1 MWSVLVVISVLSAET
16 GTWVS
21 FQPEAD
27 EPLAH
32 SGEPETQ
39 PTARVLE
46 HSDSRTVVEVTV
58 PGVREE
64 RKVLD
69 GREFSFLSFPL
80 EADFLEVEG
89 KPGLPVIR
97 KWVAIPH
104 DKNVS
109 LKVLSHKYSTLKGY
123 LPVPSQDV
131 FKYQKEGLAV
141 DHTFYSTGSTYPG
154 KIATVSSPEILRDY
168 RYVVLTFHPVR
179 YNPLEDETH
188 VYSSIRVELTYSG
201 SGKADAVEK
210 RRNYTS
216 HAFEPLYRHHFINY
230 DHVKFGKAERG
241 TYLVLVPDAYYN
253 SILPLAD
260 WRHRKGMQTK
270 VVKLSEIGDPITDVL
285 IRNYVIDACNAWDVP
300 PEYVLLVGDIETLPH
315 HPGSLYSGSRATNEP
330 WLAPNCMVS
339 RISVDNTTELDAVV
353 SQIVDYERD
362 PYLGETAWY
371 RKAMTTSSSPFG
383 VLGNGG
389 PARDKLLAYGFTHVD
404 VFEDADTSA
413 TRGNITNAVNDGR
426 LIAMHWGHGSYTAW
440 YLKGT
445 NTFGKTQ
452 VGALTNGR
460 KMPMLFSG
468 G

>member
-1 MWSVLVVISVLSAET
+1 MVLAFQ
-16 GTWVS
+16 GARWVS
-21 FQPEAD
+21 FA
-27 EPLAH
+27 
-32 SGEPETQ
+32 GEPEGR
-39 PTARVLE
+39 P
-46 HSDSRTVVEVTV
+46 EVTV
-58 PGVREE
+58 IQHSDIKTVIEITVPGMKEE
-64 RKVLD
+64 KKVLD

-80 EADFLEVEG
+80 EGDFLEIEG

-97 KWVAIPH
+97 KWVAIPD
-104 DKNVS
+104 DKNVT
-109 LKVLSHKYSTLKGY
+109 LKVLSYKCNTLKGY

-141 DHTFYSTGSTYPG
+141 DHEFYSTGSTYPEN
-154 KIATVSSPEILRDY
+154 IAAMGAPEILRDY
-168 RYVVLTFHPVR
+168 RYVVLTFQPVR
-179 YNPLEDETH
+179 YDPVSEETYVH
-188 VYSSIRVELTYSG
+188 SNIRVELTYSG
-201 SGKADAVEK
+201 LSEVNVLTRTRD
-210 RRNYTS
+210 YTS
-216 HAFEPLYRHHFINY
+216 HAFEPLYRHHFVNY
-230 DHVKFGKAERG
+230 DHVKSEEVERG
-241 TYLVLVPDAYYN
+241 TYLVIVPDAYYN

-270 VVKLSEIGDPITDVL
+270 VVKLSEIGGPITDVL

-330 WLAPNCMVS
+330 WLAPDCMVS

-353 SQIVDYERD
+353 SQVVDYERD

-383 VLGNGG
+383 VIGNGG

-404 VFEDADTSA
+404 VFQDPDNSA

-426 LIAMHWGHGSYTAW
+426 LIAMHWGHGSYTYW
-440 YLKGT
+440 CLRDFD
-445 NTFGKTQ
+445 TFGKTQ